1 MGWST
6 SEDLALWIAS
16 KLPERATLAQA
27 FAVLRSASAKDLQA
41 ISGVGAKVADAIR
54 AYLGDEAE
62 IVLMDKL
69 VKAGVVPVL
78 PVARAETAS
87 GPFAGK
93 TIVFTGTL
101 ERRSREDAEALVR
114 TLGGKPSSAVSAK
127 TDLLVAGPGAGTK
140 LEKAKQLGVKVM
152 DEEAFEAM
160 LTALAR

>member
-1 MGWST
+1 V
-6 SEDLALWIAS
+6 
-16 KLPERATLAQA
+16 PELATLAEA
-27 FAVLRSASAKDLQA
+27 FAALRGASAEDLQA

-54 AYLGDEAE
+54 AYLGDESESAM
-62 IVLMDKL
+62 IDKL

-78 PVARAETAS
+78 PAARVETPA

-93 TIVFTGTL
+93 AIVFTGTL

-114 TLGGKPSSAVSAK
+114 TLGARPSGSVSAK

-140 LEKAKQLGVKVM
+140 LEKAKQLGVKVI

-160 LTALAR
+160 LNSAKR